1 MPGHQHI
8 FNKYASAHFIEGGCF
23 KGESIEMMRQ
33 VPGSTSI
40 KSIEIHEPYYLDCVQ
55 KFKNDYR
62 VQLYHGRT
70 EELLEVAIAQTQNL
84 IQNLESEHQLMNF
97 YRRITFWLD
106 AHGSGPGTPSSEN
119 ICPLLIE
126 LEIIKKSGRKN
137 DIILIDDIRCCNTE
151 LFEDSFNG
159 RITKEMLESKVREIN
174 PNYNIMYE
182 DSWERSDIMCCYIK

>member
-8 FNKYASAHFIEGGCF
+8 FDKYASAHFIEGGCF
-23 KGESIEMMRQ
+23 KGESIEMMRR
-33 VPGSTSI
+33 VYGVVSI
-40 KSIEIHEPYYLDCVQ
+40 RSIEIHEPFYRDCVH
-55 KFKNDYR
+55 KFKDDWR
-62 VQLYHGRT
+62 VNLLYGKT
-70 EELLEVAIAQTQNL
+70 EELLPVAIAQTQSMIDGTNL
-84 IQNLESEHQLMNF
+84 NPLF
-97 YRRITFWLD
+97 DRRITYWLD

-126 LEIIKKSGRKN
+126 LDIIKKSGRKN

-174 PNYNIMYE
+174 PNYNIVYE
-182 DSWERSDIMCCYIK
+182 DSWERSDIMCCYI